1 MFNRVPCLCH
11 LDARRTACPRCM
23 NQRGFQTGPVS
34 SGPEAGSS
42 ESPANSL
49 PTHNPVAS
57 LRLCS
62 PPFTQLFLVSVFCHL
77 FLSNWPS
84 SGVLHS
90 HGPETSTIGRF
101 PDPESSGLGFQ
112 KPSREFC
119 GAGREI
125 FLSPFPFWVV
135 GVGSEVSLSGGV
147 SRLRAHEF
155 ESSSVFS
162 F

>member
-1 MFNRVPCLCH
+1 MPGGPLALVV
-11 LDARRTACPRCM
+11 RTKEGSGQGQCPL
-23 NQRGFQTGPVS
+23 GPKPAPNESHS
-34 SGPEAGSS
+34 SD
-42 ESPANSL
+42 SPANSL
-49 PTHNPVAS
+49 PTHNPLAS

-62 PPFTQLFLVSVFCHL
+62 SPFTQLFLVSVFCRL
-77 FLSNWPS
+77 FSSNWPS

-119 GAGREI
+119 GAWREI
-125 FLSPFPFWVV
+125 FLSPFPFWAV

-147 SRLRAHEF
+147 SCLRAHEF